1 MSELPRR
8 GIIHEHEFEE
18 QLGRLIPNA
27 EEADEFIAGAQT
39 LLAGD
44 PESGVLCEPGEPE
57 EGSTWYLTMSP
68 VRNRRVSLFYTF
80 DEKSVVFQ
88 AILAFDD

>member
-1 MSELPRR
+1 MSDLPRR

-18 QLGRLIPNA
+18 QLARLIPNA
-27 EEADEFIAGAQT
+27 EEADDYIAGAQT

-44 PESGVLCEPGEPE
+44 PESGMPCEPG
-57 EGSTWYLTMSP
+57 GKTFYLTMSP

-80 DEKSVVFQ
+80 DENWVVFL
-88 AILAFDD
+88 AILPFDD